1 MNIRNRMLCVL
12 CVFLI
17 SPASA
22 TEPVVQPKSSDGIT
36 SSKSQFQAAAE
47 YSKRHGGA
55 AVLVVE
61 GGQIVFE
68 QYDAGS
74 DVGTAI
80 HIHSSTKAFWGPVI
94 AAMIEDGMV
103 SSWDELAMQS
113 LPEWQRDARKK
124 TITLRH
130 LLELNAGVAQDIRNL
145 QGHDRATLAAD
156 LFAHAIQLPVVAE
169 PGKRFVYGPSCYYV
183 LGEIMKRKLAAKAQS
198 PLDYLRERILTPIGV
213 EVGSWVHDDSGNP
226 HIPNGASLTARNWS
240 RFGQFLLQEGTWE
253 GKPIIAKELMR
264 ELNKPS
270 TANPGHGMA
279 IWLNQPGGFD
289 PQSQRA
295 GILPGNRSGGLIFPD
310 AEPDLFAAM
319 GAGKN
324 RMFMIPHHSLV
335 VVRQT
340 LRESDTFLDS
350 EFLQLILDGEKSLAP
365 DYSPKT
371 STNASRIQQLFK
383 ELDTN
388 QDGTIT
394 ADEAG
399 DRPFFKL
406 ADTDKN
412 GILSAEEIRQFG
424 RSRTTSPSK

>member
-1 MNIRNRMLCVL
+1 MIIRNRVLCVL

-17 SPASA
+17 SPARA
-22 TEPVVQPKSSDGIT
+22 TEQVVPSKASDEIT
-36 SSKSQFQAAAE
+36 SSKSRFQAAAE
-47 YSKRHGGA
+47 YSARHGGG

-68 QYDAGS
+68 QYDAGC
-74 DVGTAI
+74 DAGTAF

-103 SSWDELAMQS
+103 SSWDELAMQAI
-113 LPEWQRDARKK
+113 PEWQRDARKR

-145 QGHDRATLAAD
+145 QGHDRATLAPD

-169 PGKRFVYGPSCYYV
+169 PGKRFIYGPSCYYV

-213 EVGSWVHDDSGNP
+213 EIGKWVHDDSGNP
-226 HIPNGASLTARNWS
+226 HIPNGASLTARHWS
-240 RFGQFLLQEGTWE
+240 RFGQFLLQQGTWE
-253 GKPIIAKELMR
+253 SKPIIAKELMR
-264 ELNKPS
+264 ELRKPS
-270 TANPGHGMA
+270 TANPGHGLA

-295 GILPGNRSGGLIFPD
+295 GTLPENRGGGFIFPE

-324 RMFMIPHHSLV
+324 RMFMIPHHALV

-340 LRESDTFLDS
+340 TRESDTFRDS
-350 EFLQLILDGEKSLAP
+350 EFLQLILDRENSLAS
-365 DYSPKT
+365 DLSPPT
-371 STNASRIQQLFK
+371 STNASRLQQLFK
-383 ELDTN
+383 EFDTN
-388 QDGTIT
+388 HDGTIT

-399 DRPFFKL
+399 SQPFFML

-424 RSRTTSPSK
+424 RNRTTSPSK